1 MSTGRCHSERNRF
14 SLDSILSFW
23 NEQTIVEVYELFTN
37 FSTYCQPITVSVSPL
52 VLLTEIYETETSIY
66 VLVSNQITRQNS
78 TFVPSSTLYIPRY
91 NRGKEGSSGLTRC
104 LPIDCVKL
112 YKATGAFVSYSGNIL
127 YSIYSTLLILSKV
140 F

>member
-1 MSTGRCHSERNRF
+1 MVCSFQNDRM
-14 SLDSILSFW
+14 LSKL
-23 NEQTIVEVYELFTN
+23 NLFL
-37 FSTYCQPITVSVSPL
+37 S
-52 VLLTEIYETETSIY
+52 
-66 VLVSNQITRQNS
+66 
-78 TFVPSSTLYIPRY
+78 VPSSTLYIPRY

-140 F
+140 FKDHFWMKWLMTEGFVC